1 MSVYTVRSGDTLW
14 GIARSNN
21 IRYWPNMYFATEN
34 NGFRDTRSNPDRI
47 FPGDRIT
54 IPSRESIAEME
65 RRPVVRYRDVPL
77 FTQSEETC
85 WRATG
90 KMLYARN
97 NRTANLDRD
106 FNARIGN
113 RYRTMGIGLPW
124 QSWNDFYKNRLHMQ
138 ETIIASPNDLHRII
152 ARRGPVIAMIGS
164 GATAHSMIISGYD
177 IHKGR
182 WLILD
187 PAAGS
192 VTTFSAEI
200 ITAGGGTDDTN
211 IDSSNTELED
221 YSAGPATLA
230 NMERWLWMFDTT
242 MNQRIF
248 HY

>member
-1 MSVYTVRSGDTLW
+1 
-14 GIARSNN
+14 
-21 IRYWPNMYFATEN
+21 
-34 NGFRDTRSNPDRI
+34 
-47 FPGDRIT
+47 
-54 IPSRESIAEME
+54 
-65 RRPVVRYRDVPL
+65 
-77 FTQSEETC
+77 
-85 WRATG
+85 
-90 KMLYARN
+90 
-97 NRTANLDRD
+97 
-106 FNARIGN
+106 
-113 RYRTMGIGLPW
+113 MGIGLPW
-124 QSWNDFYKNRLHMQ
+124 QSWDDFYKNRLHMQ